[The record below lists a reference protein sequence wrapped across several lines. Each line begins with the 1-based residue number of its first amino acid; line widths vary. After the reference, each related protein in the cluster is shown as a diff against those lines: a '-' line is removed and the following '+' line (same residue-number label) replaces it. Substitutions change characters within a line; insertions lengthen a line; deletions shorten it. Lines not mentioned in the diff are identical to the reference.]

1 MSLRHPLHAPT
12 FPLHGS
18 RLIEASAGTGKTWT
32 IAALYLRLVLGH
44 GADNSFGKALMPPDI
59 LVMTFTRAATRE
71 LSDRIR
77 QRLVQAAAYF
87 RDLPLEGDAQPDDFL
102 VQLREDFPPGA
113 PREQA
118 AWRLAMAAESMDD
131 AAIFTIDAWCQRML
145 REHAFDSGN
154 LFEETLESDESQ
166 RLLDAVHD
174 YWRQQ
179 CYPLNG
185 TQLDVVLG
193 VWKNTDALLTDM
205 QSLSQDGV
213 PAELGA
219 GSLAECAARAQ
230 QSYEEQLQAL
240 AQGWEAKALHLK
252 HWLDA
257 QLDGAPSLW
266 DKRKLQPARYAG
278 WLQDVVDWAQ
288 DPLSTPL
295 KLTDA
300 ARHRLSPEGIA
311 EACKGSTMDV
321 LLPPELAQL
330 QQLWTD
336 LAAVQP
342 PAVALRLHA
351 ASQVQQRLQWLKRQA
366 GTFGFADMLHRLDV
380 ALGGDNG
387 GNLRSGILAQ
397 YPVAL
402 IDEFQDTS
410 PLQYRL
416 FDRIYRTADN
426 NPDSALLLIGD
437 PKQSIYGFRGAD
449 IYSYLRARLS
459 TEGRH
464 YVLDVNYRSTQGV
477 VQAVNRW
484 FEQAE
489 ERAGEAAFMF
499 RHWEAGEAVN
509 PLPFDP
515 VRAHG
520 RKEVLHSGEVVV
532 PALQMLWHDAVDEN
546 GVPVPVNADALRKH
560 MAAACAEQIVQWL
573 NDQSVGFAR
582 PGEELQRLRPCD
594 MAVLVRTGREAA
606 AVRQQLQRRGVASV
620 YLSDQESVFAS
631 AEAQD
636 LLLWLRAVAAP
647 LDVRAVRAGLATRM
661 MGLSL
666 DELAWLASNDEAFDG
681 YSEQLRKLHS
691 VWQRQGVLAML
702 RQSLH
707 LMDLPA
713 RWLADVGGERRLTN
727 YLHLAELLQNAS
739 ATLEGE
745 QALIR
750 WLATQIED
758 PGKGAEEQV
767 VRLESDADL
776 VKIVTVHK
784 SKGLEY
790 PVVFLPFASD
800 FRNYGDDWVRVP
812 QSDGSRRLELA
823 PSEAE
828 LAQAEKERMRE
839 DLRLLYVALTRPR
852 HTLWMGL
859 GALRKGNS
867 KQCVNHESAS
877 GYLLNGGAAATAAQW
892 WERLQSLAQSSPGM
906 QLQRVATEIA
916 CSALQLQEDEQ
927 PLQAVSAY
935 TGDFDRN
942 WGIASFSALVR
953 GASGRAQVMLP
964 VPALR
969 PAEDELLAG
978 EALPPLPSLVQA
990 AADAPVWHR
999 FKRGELVGN
1008 FIHDQ
1013 LEWLDGEDFDL
1024 PADGQGGMAVRL
1036 LRRCERA
1043 GRADEAQDVVT
1054 WLAAV
1059 VHHPLPSLGCSL
1071 AQLPHRLPEMEFW
1084 LPLAQLPAEQVD
1096 ALCREFILPGQ
1107 PRPEL
1112 PQRSLHGMLMG
1123 FADLVFAHAGRYW
1136 VLDYKTNHLGWDG
1149 AAYNAAALESAML
1162 HHRYDVQA
1170 ALYML
1175 ALHRLLQSR
1184 LGDAYVP
1191 EQHLGGAL
1199 YYFLRGLDGPAQAE
1213 HHVPPVLAL
1222 LQALEAL
1229 LEEVQA

>member
-1 MSLRHPLHAPT
+1 MTERHRLDAAT

-18 RLIEASAGTGKTWT
+18 RLIEASAGTGKAWT

-44 GADNSFGKALMPPDI
+44 GGDNGFARPLMPDEI

-77 QRLVQAAAYF
+77 ARLVEAVACFRGQQPVAAHDSLLHTLMAVY
-87 RDLPLEGDAQPDDFL
+87 PEGTA
-102 VQLREDFPPGA
+102 REH
-113 PREQA
+113 A

-193 VWKNTDALLTDM
+193 VWKHVDALHADM
-205 QSLSQDGV
+205 QALSQDAV
-213 PAELGA
+213 PAAHGE
-219 GSLAECAARAQ
+219 GSLAQCVEQAQ
-230 QSYEEQLQAL
+230 QGYEDTVQTL
-240 AQGWEAKALHLK
+240 AQGWADKAQRLQ

-257 QLDGAPSLW
+257 QLDGAAYLW
-266 DKRKLQPARYAG
+266 DKRKLQPARYTG
-278 WLQDVVDWAQ
+278 WLRDLAAWAQ
-288 DPLSTPL
+288 DPLHTPL

-300 ARHRLSPEGIA
+300 ARHRLSLEGMA

-321 LLPPELAQL
+321 LFPDELAQL
-330 QQLWTD
+330 QQLLVD
-336 LAAVQP
+336 LQAVPQP
-342 PAVALRLHA
+342 AIALRLHA
-351 ASQVQQRLQWLKRQA
+351 AAQVQQRLQWLKRQA
-366 GTFGFADMLHRLDV
+366 GTFGFADMLQRLDA
-380 ALGGDNG
+380 ALGGENAA
-387 GNLRSGILAQ
+387 NLRSGILAQ

-426 NPDSALLLIGD
+426 DAESALLLIGD

-449 IYSYLRARLS
+449 IYSYLRARAA

-464 YVLDVNYRSTQGV
+464 YVLDMNYRSTHGV
-477 VQAVNRW
+477 VQAVNQW
-484 FEQAE
+484 FVQAE
-489 ERAGEAAFMF
+489 QRAGEGAFMF
-499 RHWEAGEAVN
+499 RHWQEGQMHN

-515 VRAHG
+515 VQANG
-520 RKEVLHSGEVVV
+520 RKETLQSHGTAL
-532 PALQMLWHDAVDEN
+532 PALQMWWHDAPDEN
-546 GVPVPVNADALRKH
+546 GNRVPVSGDDVRQH

-573 NDQSVGFAR
+573 GDAQVGFAQADQ
-582 PGEELQRLRPCD
+582 PLQRLRPRD
-594 MAVLVRTGREAA
+594 MAVLVRTGREAT

-647 LDVRAVRAGLATRM
+647 LEVRGVRAGLATHM
-661 MGLSL
+661 VGLSL

-681 YSEQLRKLHS
+681 YSEQLRKLHG

-702 RQSLH
+702 RQTLH
-707 LMDLPA
+707 AMQLPA
-713 RWLADVGGERRLTN
+713 RWLSDVGGERRLTN
-727 YLHLAELLQNAS
+727 FLHLAELLQNAA

-750 WLATQIED
+750 WLATQIAE
-758 PGKGAEEQV
+758 PGKGVDEQV

-800 FRNYGDDWVRVP
+800 FRAYSDELVRVP
-812 QSDGSRRLELA
+812 QDDGSRRLELS
-823 PSEAE
+823 PSDAE
-828 LAQAEKERMRE
+828 LAQADTERLRE

-852 HTLWMGL
+852 HLLWMGL
-859 GALRKGNS
+859 GALRKGHS

-877 GYLLNGGAAATAAQW
+877 GYLLNGGESATATQW
-892 WERLQSLAQSSPGM
+892 WDALHALAQSCPGM
-906 QLQRVATEIA
+906 QLERVPEQIA
-916 CSALQLQEDEQ
+916 HSMWRSQEVEQ
-927 PLQAVSAY
+927 PLQAASAY
-935 TGDFDRN
+935 AAHFDRN

-953 GASGRAQVMLP
+953 GASGKAQVVLP
-964 VPALR
+964 VAAMR
-969 PAEDELLAG
+969 PADDERAAG
-978 EALPPLPSLVQA
+978 DGLPSKPSLLKA
-990 AADAPVWHR
+990 AADAAVWHR

-1013 LEWLDGEDFDL
+1013 LEWLDGEDFAL
-1024 PADGQGGMAVRL
+1024 PVDGQGTLAQRL
-1036 LRRCERA
+1036 VRRCERA
-1043 GRADEAQDVVT
+1043 GRSEEAQDVVT

-1059 VHHPLPSLGCSL
+1059 VHHPLPVLDCSL
-1071 AQLPHRLPEMEFW
+1071 AQLEQRLPEMEFW
-1084 LPLAQLPAEQVD
+1084 LPLAQLPADRVD
-1096 ALCREFILPGQ
+1096 ALCRAHILPGLD
-1107 PRPEL
+1107 RPAL
-1112 PQRSLHGMLMG
+1112 PAQRSLHGMLMG
-1123 FADLVFAHAGRYW
+1123 FADLVFERDGRYW
-1136 VLDYKTNHLGWDG
+1136 VLDYKTNHLGLEP
-1149 AAYNAAALESAML
+1149 AAYTDAALAQAML
-1162 HHRYDVQA
+1162 QHRYDVQA

-1184 LGDAYVP
+1184 MGDGYVP
-1191 EQHLGGAL
+1191 EAHLGGAI
-1199 YYFLRGLDGPAQAE
+1199 YYFLRGLDGPAQAV
-1213 HHVPPVLAL
+1213 HHIPPVLDL
-1222 LQALEAL
+1222 LLALEAL
-1229 LEEVQA
+1229 LEEVSA

>member
-1 MSLRHPLHAPT
+1 MSARHPLDAAI

-44 GADNSFGKALMPPDI
+44 GAENGFVRPLMPDEI

-71 LSDRIR
+71 LSNRIR
-77 QRLVQAAAYF
+77 ARLVEAVACFRGQQPVAAHDALLQTLIATY
-87 RDLPLEGDAQPDDFL
+87 PEG
-102 VQLREDFPPGA
+102 VE
-113 PREQA
+113 REQA

-185 TQLDVVLG
+185 TQLEVVLG
-193 VWKNTDALLTDM
+193 VWKNVDALLADM
-205 QSLSQDGV
+205 QVLSQDAV
-213 PAELGA
+213 PAPSGE
-219 GSLAECAARAQ
+219 GSLAQCVERAQ
-230 QSYEEQLQAL
+230 QGYDSAVHAL
-240 AQGWEAKALHLK
+240 AQGWEGKAQRLQ

-257 QLDGAPSLW
+257 QLDGAAYLW
-266 DKRKLQPARYAG
+266 DKRKLQPARYTG
-278 WLQDVVDWAQ
+278 WLRDLAAWAQ
-288 DPLSTPL
+288 DPLHTPL
-295 KLTDA
+295 QLTDA
-300 ARHRLSPEGIA
+300 ARHRLSPEGMA

-321 LLPPELAQL
+321 LLPPELTQL
-330 QQLWTD
+330 QQL
-336 LAAVQP
+336 LVQLQTLQK
-342 PAVALRLHA
+342 PAIALRLHA
-351 ASQVQQRLQWLKRQA
+351 AAQVQQRLQWLKRQA
-366 GTFGFADMLHRLDV
+366 GTFGFADMLQRLDA
-380 ALGGDNG
+380 ALGGENG
-387 GNLRSGILAQ
+387 ANLRSGILAQ
-397 YPVAL
+397 YPVVL

-416 FDRIYRTADN
+416 FDRIYCTADN
-426 NPDSALLLIGD
+426 DPGSALLLIGD

-449 IYSYLRARLS
+449 IYSYLRAREA
-459 TEGRH
+459 TAGRH
-464 YVLDVNYRSTQGV
+464 YVLDVNYRSTHGV
-477 VQAVNRW
+477 VQAVNQW
-484 FEQAE
+484 FVQAE
-489 ERAGEAAFMF
+489 ARAGEAAFMF
-499 RHWEAGEAVN
+499 RHWVGGEAHN

-520 RKEVLHSGEVVV
+520 RQEALHSHGAPL
-532 PALQMLWHDAVDEN
+532 PALQMWWHDIEGEN
-546 GVPVPVNADALRKH
+546 GNRAPVSSEALRKH

-573 NDQSVGFAR
+573 CDEEVGFTEAGQ
-582 PGEELQRLRPCD
+582 PLQRLRPRD
-594 MAVLVRTGREAA
+594 MAVLVRTGKEAA

-647 LDVRAVRAGLATRM
+647 LEVRGVRAGLATRM

-666 DELAWLASNDEAFDG
+666 DELAWLASHDEAFDG
-681 YSEQLRKLHS
+681 YSEQLRKLHG

-702 RQSLH
+702 RQTLH
-707 LMDLPA
+707 AMQLPA

-727 YLHLAELLQNAS
+727 FLHLAELLQNAA

-750 WLATQIED
+750 WLATQMED
-758 PGKGAEEQV
+758 PGKGVDEQV

-800 FRNYGDDWVRVP
+800 FRAYSDDLVRVP
-812 QSDGSRRLELA
+812 QDDGSRKLELS
-823 PSEAE
+823 PSDAE
-828 LAQAEKERMRE
+828 LAQADTERLRE

-852 HTLWMGL
+852 HLLWMGL

-867 KQCVNHESAS
+867 KQCVNHQSAS
-877 GYLLNGGAAATAAQW
+877 GYLLNGGEPATAAQW
-892 WERLQSLAQSSPGM
+892 WQTLEALAHACPDM
-906 QLQRVATEIA
+906 QLQRVPQAITHTQWR
-916 CSALQLQEDEQ
+916 SQEAEQ
-927 PLQAVSAY
+927 PLHAASAY
-935 TGDFDRN
+935 TANFDRN

-953 GASGRAQVMLP
+953 GATGKAQVVLP
-964 VPALR
+964 VAAMR
-969 PAEDELLAG
+969 PADDERIAG
-978 EALPPLPSLVQA
+978 EALPSKPSLVKA

-1013 LEWLDGEDFDL
+1013 LEWLEGEDFAL
-1024 PADGQGGMAVRL
+1024 PADGQGPLAQRL
-1036 LRRCERA
+1036 VRRCERA
-1043 GRADEAQDVVT
+1043 GRSDEAQDVVT

-1059 VHHPLPSLGCSL
+1059 VHHPLRVLDCSL
-1071 AQLPHRLPEMEFW
+1071 AQLELRLPEMEFW
-1084 LPLAQLPAEQVD
+1084 LPLAQLPADRVD
-1096 ALCREFILPGQ
+1096 ALCRQFILPDQ
-1107 PRPEL
+1107 DRPAL
-1112 PQRSLHGMLMG
+1112 PPQRSLHGMLMG
-1123 FADLVFAHAGRYW
+1123 FADLVFAHQGRYW
-1136 VLDYKTNHLGWDG
+1136 VLDYKTNHLGLEA
-1149 AAYNAAALESAML
+1149 AAYTDAALAHAML
-1162 HHRYDVQA
+1162 QHRYDVQA

-1184 LGDAYVP
+1184 MGEGYVP
-1191 EQHLGGAL
+1191 EEHLGGAI
-1199 YYFLRGLDGPAQAE
+1199 YYFLRGLDGPAQAV
-1213 HHVPPVLAL
+1213 HHVPPALAL
-1222 LQALEAL
+1222 LQALEDL
-1229 LEEVQA
+1229 LEEVNV

>member
-1 MSLRHPLHAPT
+1 MSDRHPLDAAT

-44 GADNSFGKALMPPDI
+44 GDEHGFARPLMPDEI

-77 QRLVQAAAYF
+77 ARLVDAVACFRGQQPVAAHDELLQSLIDAY
-87 RDLPLEGDAQPDDFL
+87 PEG
-102 VQLREDFPPGA
+102 GA
-113 PREQA
+113 REQA

-179 CYPLNG
+179 CYPLSG
-185 TQLDVVLG
+185 AQLEVVLG
-193 VWKNTDALLTDM
+193 VWKNVAVLQADM
-205 QSLSQDGV
+205 QTLSQDSV
-213 PAELGA
+213 PTAHGK
-219 GSLAECAARAQ
+219 GSLAQCIERAQ
-230 QSYEEQLQAL
+230 QDYESAVSRL
-240 AQGWEAKALHLK
+240 AQGWADKAERLQ

-257 QLDGAPSLW
+257 QLDGSAYLW
-266 DKRKLQPARYAG
+266 DKRKLQPARYTG
-278 WLQDVVDWAQ
+278 WLRDLAAWAQ
-288 DPLSTPL
+288 DPLNTPL
-295 KLTDA
+295 KLTEA
-300 ARHRLSPEGIA
+300 ARHRLSPEGMA

-321 LLPPELAQL
+321 FLPEEFGQL
-330 QQLWTD
+330 QQLLVD
-336 LAAVQP
+336 LQTVQQ
-342 PAVALRLHA
+342 PAIALRLHA
-351 ASQVQQRLQWLKRQA
+351 AAQVQQRLQWLKRQA
-366 GTFGFADMLHRLDV
+366 GTFGFADMLQRLDA
-380 ALGGDNG
+380 ALGGENAA
-387 GNLRSGILAQ
+387 NLRSSILAQ

-426 NPDSALLLIGD
+426 DADSALLLIGD

-449 IYSYLRARLS
+449 IYSYLRARAA

-464 YVLDVNYRSTQGV
+464 YVLDVNYRSTHGV
-477 VQAVNRW
+477 VQAVNQW
-484 FEQAE
+484 FDQAE
-489 ERAGEAAFMF
+489 QRAGEGAFMF
-499 RHWEAGEAVN
+499 RHWAQGAAIN

-520 RKEVLHSGEVVV
+520 RRETLQSHGTAL
-532 PALQMLWHDAVDEN
+532 PALQMWWHDTADEAGGRMPLN
-546 GVPVPVNADALRKH
+546 GDDLRQH
-560 MAAACAEQIVQWL
+560 MAAACAEQVVQWL
-573 NDQSVGFAR
+573 NDAQVGFAQA
-582 PGEELQRLRPCD
+582 GHSLQRLRPHD
-594 MAVLVRTGREAA
+594 MAVLVRTGREAQ

-647 LDVRAVRAGLATRM
+647 LEVRGVRAGLATHM
-661 MGLSL
+661 VGLSL
-666 DELAWLASNDEAFDG
+666 DELAWLASNDEAFDR
-681 YSEQLRKLHS
+681 YSEQLRKLHG

-702 RQSLH
+702 RQTLH
-707 LMDLPA
+707 AMQLPT

-727 YLHLAELLQNAS
+727 FLHLAELLQNAA

-750 WLATQIED
+750 WLATQIDE
-758 PGKGAEEQV
+758 PGKGVDEQV

-800 FRNYGDDWVRVP
+800 FRAYSDELVRVP
-812 QSDGSRRLELA
+812 QDDGSRRLELS
-823 PSEAE
+823 PSDAE
-828 LAQAEKERMRE
+828 LAQADTERLRE

-852 HTLWMGL
+852 HLLWMGL

-877 GYLLNGGAAATAAQW
+877 GYLLNGGESAMAAQW
-892 WERLQSLAQSSPGM
+892 WDVLQALAQQCPDMQLERLPEQIAHSMWRSQEVEQSLPAAP
-906 QLQRVATEIA
+906 
-916 CSALQLQEDEQ
+916 
-927 PLQAVSAY
+927 AY
-935 TGDFDRN
+935 TAHFDRT

-953 GASGRAQVMLP
+953 GASGKAQVVLP
-964 VPALR
+964 VAAMR
-969 PAEDELLAG
+969 PADDERMAG
-978 EALPPLPSLVQA
+978 DVLPSKPSLVKA
-990 AADAPVWHR
+990 AADAAVWHR

-1013 LEWLDGEDFDL
+1013 LEWLDGEDFAL
-1024 PADGQGGMAVRL
+1024 PADGQGALAQRL
-1036 LRRCERA
+1036 VRRCERA

-1059 VHHPLPSLGCSL
+1059 VHHPMPVLDCSL
-1071 AQLPHRLPEMEFW
+1071 AQLEHRLPEMEFW
-1084 LPLAQLPAEQVD
+1084 LPLAQLPADRVD
-1096 ALCREFILPGQ
+1096 ALCRSHILPGHD
-1107 PRPEL
+1107 RPAL
-1112 PQRSLHGMLMG
+1112 PAQRSLHGMLMG
-1123 FADLVFAHAGRYW
+1123 FADLVFEREGRYW
-1136 VLDYKTNHLGWDG
+1136 VLDYKTNHLGFEA
-1149 AAYNAAALESAML
+1149 AAYTDAALAQSML
-1162 HHRYDVQA
+1162 QHRYDVQA

-1175 ALHRLLQSR
+1175 ALHRLLQNR
-1184 LGDAYVP
+1184 MGDAYAP
-1191 EQHLGGAL
+1191 EVHLGGAI
-1199 YYFLRGLDGPAQAE
+1199 YYFLRGLDGPAQAV

-1222 LQALEAL
+1222 LQDLEAL
-1229 LEEVQA
+1229 LEEVSA

>member
-1 MSLRHPLHAPT
+1 MSTRHRLDAAT

-44 GADNSFGKALMPPDI
+44 GGEQGFSRPLMPAEI

-77 QRLVQAAAYF
+77 ARLVDAVACFRGQQPVAAHDALLQTLMAAY
-87 RDLPLEGDAQPDDFL
+87 PEG
-102 VQLREDFPPGA
+102 VQ
-113 PREQA
+113 REQA
-118 AWRLAMAAESMDD
+118 AWRLARAAESMDD

-185 TQLDVVLG
+185 AQLEVVLG
-193 VWKNTDALLTDM
+193 VWKNVDALLADM
-205 QSLSQDGV
+205 QRLGQDRV
-213 PAELGA
+213 PAAHGA
-219 GSLAECAARAQ
+219 GSLAECVERAQ
-230 QSYEEQLQAL
+230 HDYDAAVQAL
-240 AQGWEAKALHLK
+240 AQGWEAKAQRLQ

-257 QLDGAPSLW
+257 QLDGAAYLW
-266 DKRKLQPARYAG
+266 DKRKLQPARYTG
-278 WLQDVVDWAQ
+278 WLRDVAAWAQ
-288 DPLSTPL
+288 DPQHTPL
-295 KLTDA
+295 KLSDA
-300 ARHRLSPEGIA
+300 AAHRLSPEGMA
-311 EACKGSTMDV
+311 EACKGSSMDV
-321 LLPPELAQL
+321 LLPEEFAQL
-330 QQLWTD
+330 QQL
-336 LAAVQP
+336 LVQLQNVQQ
-342 PAVALRLHA
+342 PAIALRLHA
-351 ASQVQQRLQWLKRQA
+351 AAQVQARLQWLKRQA
-366 GTFGFADMLHRLDV
+366 GTFGFADMLQRLDT
-380 ALGGDNG
+380 ALGSDNG
-387 GNLRSGILAQ
+387 ANLRSGIVAQ

-416 FDRIYRTADN
+416 FDRVYRTSDN
-426 NPDSALLLIGD
+426 DPASALLLIGD

-449 IYSYLRARLS
+449 IYSYLRAREA

-477 VQAVNRW
+477 VQAVNEW
-484 FEQAE
+484 FVQAE
-489 ERAGEAAFMF
+489 QRAGEGAFMF
-499 RHWEAGEAVN
+499 REWEDGKVRN

-520 RKEVLHSGEVVV
+520 RKEVLQSHGEVL
-532 PALQMLWHDAVDEN
+532 PALQMWWYDTQGDNDSRA
-546 GVPVPVNADALRKH
+546 PVSSDALRQH
-560 MAAACAEQIVQWL
+560 IAAACAEQIVQWL
-573 NDQSVGFAR
+573 SDAHVGFAQTGQ
-582 PGEELQRLRPCD
+582 PLQRLRPRD
-594 MAVLVRTGREAA
+594 MAVLVRTGKEAT

-620 YLSDQESVFAS
+620 YLSDQDSVFAS

-636 LLLWLRAVAAP
+636 LQLWLRAVAAP
-647 LDVRAVRAGLATRM
+647 LEVRGVRAGLATRM

-681 YSEQLRKLHS
+681 YSEQLRKLHG

-702 RQSLH
+702 RQTLH
-707 LMDLPA
+707 SMQLPA
-713 RWLADVGGERRLTN
+713 RWLAEAGGERRLTN
-727 YLHLAELLQNAS
+727 FLHLAELLQNAA

-750 WLATQIED
+750 WLATQIET
-758 PGKGAEEQV
+758 PGKGVDEQV

-800 FRNYGDDWVRVP
+800 FRAYGDDLVRVP
-812 QSDGSRRLELA
+812 QSDGSRHLELS
-823 PSEAE
+823 PSDAE
-828 LAQAEKERMRE
+828 LAQADTERLRE

-852 HTLWMGL
+852 HLLWMGL

-867 KQCVNHESAS
+867 KHCVNHESAS
-877 GYLLNGGAAATAAQW
+877 GYLLNGGEAATAQQW
-892 WERLQSLAQSSPGM
+892 WQALEVLAQSCPDM
-906 QLQRVATEIA
+906 QLQRLPQEITR
-916 CSALQLQEDEQ
+916 SLWRSQESEQ
-927 PLQAVSAY
+927 PLQAASAY
-935 TGDFDRN
+935 TADFDRN

-953 GASGRAQVMLP
+953 GATGKAQVVLP
-964 VPALR
+964 VAAMR
-969 PAEDELLAG
+969 PADDERMAG
-978 EALPPLPSLVQA
+978 EVLASKPSLHKA

-1013 LEWLDGEDFDL
+1013 LEWLEGEDFAL
-1024 PADGQGGMAVRL
+1024 PADGQGPLAQRL

-1043 GRADEAQDVVT
+1043 GRSDEAQDVVS

-1059 VHHPLPSLGCSL
+1059 VHHRLPLLECSL
-1071 AQLPHRLPEMEFW
+1071 AQLALRLPEMEFW
-1084 LPLAQLPAEQVD
+1084 LPLAQLPADRVD
-1096 ALCREFILPGQ
+1096 ALCREHILPGQ
-1107 PRPEL
+1107 DRPAL
-1112 PQRSLHGMLMG
+1112 PGQRSLHGMLMG
-1123 FADLVFAHAGRYW
+1123 FADLVFTHQGRYW
-1136 VLDYKTNHLGWDG
+1136 VLDYKTNHLGVEA
-1149 AAYNAAALESAML
+1149 AAYTDAALAQAML
-1162 HHRYDVQA
+1162 QHRYDVQA

-1184 LGDAYVP
+1184 LGQGYEPA
-1191 EQHLGGAL
+1191 QHLGGAV
-1199 YYFLRGLDGPAQAE
+1199 YYFLRGLDGPAQAV

-1222 LQALEAL
+1222 LHALEAL
-1229 LEEVQA
+1229 LEEVSA